1 VGDRF
6 VVGFQENS
14 DDPIVYLYSHW
25 GGEAQEKILA
35 DALLQASGRWGDPA
49 YGTRIVMSQI
59 IGDDWKGSLGFGVSV
74 NNFAY
79 PDYPTIQVVEWHNKS
94 VSIRDTDN
102 PSIEVASTPLDDF
115 VKEKV

>member
-1 VGDRF
+1 MGDRF
-6 VVGFQENS
+6 VVGFQEKS
-14 DDPIVYLYSHW
+14 DEPIVYLYSHW

-59 IGDDWKGSLGFGVSV
+59 IGDEWKGSLGFGVSV

-79 PDYPTIQVVEWHNKS
+79 PDYPTIQVVEWHNNC
-94 VSIRDTDN
+94 VSTRNTDN